1 MTGGDEAGS
10 ELAGPDGPDEQAVLA
25 ETLGPALLL
34 LDTLSPSGSLAFVLD
49 DLFAFPFEGNA
60 PVVDRTPAAARQ
72 LASRARRHIQGAD
85 RLTVGYSRH
94 HREIVI
100 VTDPAVVRSLQTELL
115 S

>member
-60 PVVDRTPAAARQ
+60 PVVDRTPGSRPSAGQPGSATYSGRRQ
-72 LASRARRHIQGAD
+72 AD
-85 RLTVGYSRH
+85 RRL
-94 HREIVI
+94 
-100 VTDPAVVRSLQTELL
+100 
-115 S
+115 